1 MANAV
6 LSKLSG
12 RRHMVSLR
20 MDLRGTFEQLR
31 HPTSPSITLGNSME
45 PPALQPFFWEPD
57 PQGAEKNQHG
67 IYTTDAHQLQPVEL
81 QAFLQESSKNLQRIP
96 NSC

>member
-1 MANAV
+1 
-6 LSKLSG
+6 
-12 RRHMVSLR
+12 
-20 MDLRGTFEQLR
+20 
-31 HPTSPSITLGNSME
+31 ME
-45 PPALQPFFWEPD
+45 TPALQPFFWEPD